1 MKYGTVYAKGKIV
14 TVYSQPSTK
23 KEYEYDTVL
32 KSEEVGIA
40 TGQSFENSQ
49 GKFIE
54 LVRFGVSGM
63 FYVKADLVSYNIED
77 TLENVLPTAQIK
89 GVKATVKNNLPWFIG
104 GAVAFVLLIV
114 IIAKS

>member
-14 TVYSQPSTK
+14 TVYRQPSTK

-40 TGQSFENSQ
+40 TGQILENSQ

-54 LVRFGVSGM
+54 LVRLYVTGFL
-63 FYVKADLVSYNIED
+63 YVKAELVSYNLED
-77 TLENVLPTAQIK
+77 TLDNVLPTAEIK
-89 GVKATVKNNLPWFIG
+89 GVKKTVKNNLPWFIG
-104 GAVAFVLLIV
+104 GAVALVLLIV
-114 IIAKS
+114 IIVKS